1 MYSLLWAFMRN
12 ICLAILAS
20 ILLSLPFLG
29 EARTQAVA
37 GAPAIQQ
44 TSQSYSDACPDCG
57 ENISSCIVKSQKA
70 ASTHITPLVMYALIV
85 TGGVAAFCPEK
96 LDVFGK
102 IECGPSY
109 DKRTTRTH
117 VVLRL

>member
-1 MYSLLWAFMRN
+1 MRT
-12 ICLAILAS
+12 ICLAILAA
-20 ILLSLPFLG
+20 ILLNLPFLG
-29 EARTQAVA
+29 ETRARAVA
-37 GAPAIQQ
+37 ETPAIQQ

-70 ASTHITPLVMYALIV
+70 ASTHIPSVVTCALLTTFAV
-85 TGGVAAFCPEK
+85 NVFCPEE
-96 LDVFGK
+96 LNVLGK
-102 IECGPSY
+102 GLYSPCY